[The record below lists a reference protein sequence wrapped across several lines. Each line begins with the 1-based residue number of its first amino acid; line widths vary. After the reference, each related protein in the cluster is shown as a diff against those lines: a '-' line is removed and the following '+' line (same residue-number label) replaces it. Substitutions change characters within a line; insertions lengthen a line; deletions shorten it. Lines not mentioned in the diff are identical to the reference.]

1 MMWATLTGLEELM
14 QELDV
19 LGRRSQIA
27 DGGWLD
33 VFTRGGRGGEEED
46 AGKKG
51 GMDGGSG
58 EPLTSEAWCPFLQ
71 VRWMKQQ

>member
-58 EPLTSEAWCPFLQ
+58 EPLTSAVRCPSLQ
-71 VRWMKQQ
+71 VWGTKQ

>member
-1 MMWATLTGLEELM
+1 MMWAILTGLEELM

-58 EPLTSEAWCPFLQ
+58 EPLTSAA
-71 VRWMKQQ
+71 